1 MATLSGFDIVV
12 LLLIGLGAAVGL
24 ARGFVVEVM
33 SLLAW
38 VAAIFAVRYFYAPAK
53 VFAERLTGTE
63 AGAAVLAFA
72 VVFIVTFAVVRGIG
86 QSIGKRTRN
95 SAVGPLDRLLGLG
108 FGGLKG
114 LLAASVIFLL
124 GSMVFDVLDPGRGR
138 PSWLATSRTTPL
150 VEVTTKTMVD
160 FVDERRARADASRA
174 ATPPA

>member
-1 MATLSGFDIVV
+1 MATLSAFDVIV
-12 LLLIGLGAAVGL
+12 LLLIGFGAIAGL

-63 AGAAVLAFA
+63 AGGAVLAFA
-72 VVFIVTFAVVRGIG
+72 FIFIVTFMVVRGIG
-86 QSIGKRTRN
+86 QSIGQRTRN

-114 LLAASVIFLL
+114 LLAASVVFLL
-124 GSMVFDVLDPGRGR
+124 GTMVFDVLDPGRGR
-138 PSWLATSRTTPL
+138 PSWLSTHRTTAL
-150 VEVTTKTMVD
+150 VEVTTKAMVD

-174 ATPPA
+174 ATTPA